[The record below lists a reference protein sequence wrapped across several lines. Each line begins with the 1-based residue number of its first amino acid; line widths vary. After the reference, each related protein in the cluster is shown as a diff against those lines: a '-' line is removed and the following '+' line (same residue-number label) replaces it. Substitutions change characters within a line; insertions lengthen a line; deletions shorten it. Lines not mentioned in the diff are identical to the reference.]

1 MESLEHAGEESMED
15 VFLQDDLRP
24 TIAEHAT
31 QCRSLF
37 HKYLV
42 MPEMLEDPT
51 IMDDQL
57 ARFTLWTSNMDIW
70 GPLNVS
76 LDYRLRFSPT
86 AADIIHQLLDIIC
99 DTLLSLKP
107 IDDRPPHIT
116 SRKRQRI
123 SVQGSSEVT
132 RRSDYDTS
140 DSESDVDPAEQN
152 ILKVTETI
160 GGTITRLFRLSN
172 AVRRSAKAN
181 RARKIESYNDKDANK
196 AIDELRLYTRCYI
209 EFRFPEAPEA
219 LRSALVE
226 ANAWRLRR
234 LYYQRSHRRR
244 IDMSIQS
251 PPITLPVAPLPK
263 MMDSAPAVWFAPSP
277 LPKLETNN
285 APVRSPAPVTN
296 ATTARQT
303 AVAALY
309 AKSSTEVPRAKSV
322 LVNNKLSFPPIPP
335 NGQCIYCGVI
345 IEFKKTAR
353 SQLWQNHVI
362 ADLEP
367 FICVF
372 SQCQGEGH
380 HGGTGPMTFETS
392 KAWSNHMRTAHGYA
406 WECRAPSHDPIVFEQ
421 EIHYQEHSVEEH
433 GVPEAHVGMLSR
445 AARRPVLD
453 KVLSCPFG
461 DDFQPP
467 GKVESSAVFL
477 SEALQSHVAGHM
489 KEIAL
494 LALQKLPSDDDENAD
509 NVDSDQPL
517 EDDGPAG
524 VVGAARQSMYSILE
538 DEDLDFQDD
547 DTGDADDNPERH
559 EEEIST
565 RVTELDLEDND
576 GLGMT
581 KLHHAVRADDLDL
594 VESVIQSGA
603 SVDCRDANGS
613 TPLHYAAKRGLVKC
627 VAVLVEHGADIRIT
641 DQTGFSPFLWA
652 VVAGQED
659 AAAELLSMGADVNSS
674 STDGRSALA
683 WAASLGR
690 VSTAQM
696 LLDRGASMHNAQNRQ
711 HTTPLE
717 EAAAS
722 GSLPIV
728 ELLIRCGADPNY
740 RDRDV
745 WSAIHWAAEE
755 GHQEIVSF
763 LLDHGAN
770 PNAISSYGTSPLH
783 CAANGGHLSIVNS
796 LLKRGEVDPLKS
808 TCHGWTALHHAAFM
822 GHSRVVELLLQD
834 DRVQSIS
841 SLQDNHGWSVL
852 HLAVHSRDLA
862 TVRILLDKSIIEDPQ
877 ALVDESGLTAE
888 EWLDRGPTSH
898 SQKAIND
905 LAFSK
910 SRCCQAVTELRDAVA
925 IGNAPLIGFLLK
937 SGHYI
942 NGMNSGKRT
951 ALYYA
956 AKKRMHSIMDLLLG
970 SGADPNILPTG
981 RKSWEE
987 FISHDDVLQR
997 LKLAG
1002 YRRRDTDPE
1011 VERQIRRALRERSQ
1025 PPEQPIPHSSE
1036 TDKSPLF
1043 EPNNFTIRRPDGPSS
1058 SVPISPTPP
1067 SLDHVASNKPPLSP
1081 MSTDQRIDN
1090 KRKARPGRTDWFRR
1104 LWGGKQ

>member
-1 MESLEHAGEESMED
+1 M
-15 VFLQDDLRP
+15 
-24 TIAEHAT
+24 
-31 QCRSLF
+31 
-37 HKYLV
+37 
-42 MPEMLEDPT
+42 
-51 IMDDQL
+51 
-57 ARFTLWTSNMDIW
+57 
-70 GPLNVS
+70 
-76 LDYRLRFSPT
+76 
-86 AADIIHQLLDIIC
+86 
-99 DTLLSLKP
+99 
-107 IDDRPPHIT
+107 
-116 SRKRQRI
+116 
-123 SVQGSSEVT
+123 
-132 RRSDYDTS
+132 RSDYDTS
-140 DSESDVDPAEQN
+140 GSESDIDPAEEN

-196 AIDELRLYTRCYI
+196 AIDELRLYTRCYV
-209 EFRFPEAPEA
+209 EFRFPEAPEP

-234 LYYQRSHRRR
+234 LYYQRFHRRR
-244 IDMSIQS
+244 IDMSLQS
-251 PPITLPVAPLPK
+251 PPTTLPVAQLPK
-263 MMDSAPAVWFAPSP
+263 MASSAPAVRFAPSP
-277 LPKLETNN
+277 LPKPETNN
-285 APVRSPAPVTN
+285 AHVRSPAPVTN

-303 AVAALY
+303 AVEALY
-309 AKSSTEVPRAKSV
+309 AKSTTEVPGAKSV

-335 NGQCIYCGVI
+335 NGQCTYCGVI

-353 SQLWQNHVI
+353 SLMWQ
-362 ADLEP
+362 
-367 FICVF
+367 
-372 SQCQGEGH
+372 
-380 HGGTGPMTFETS
+380 
-392 KAWSNHMRTAHGYA
+392 
-406 WECRAPSHDPIVFEQ
+406 APSHDPIVFEQ
-421 EIHYQEHSVEEH
+421 EIHYQEHSVTEH
-433 GVPEAHVGMLSR
+433 GVPEAHVGTLSR

-453 KVLSCPFG
+453 KVLNCPFG
-461 DDFQPP
+461 DYFQPP
-467 GKVESSAVFL
+467 GKVESSAVFS

-494 LALQKLPSDDDENAD
+494 LALQKLPSDDDENAE

-524 VVGAARQSMYSILE
+524 VVGVARQSMYSILE

-547 DTGDADDNPERH
+547 GTGDADDNPERH
-559 EEEIST
+559 ENEISA
-565 RVTELDLEDND
+565 RVTELDLEDKD
-576 GLGMT
+576 ELGMT
-581 KLHHAVRADDLDL
+581 KLHHAVRAGDLDL
-594 VESVIQSGA
+594 VESAIQSGA

-641 DQTGFSPFLWA
+641 DNSGFSPFLWA
-652 VVAGQED
+652 VVAGEEE
-659 AAAELLSMGADVNSS
+659 AAEKLLSMGADVNSLRA
-674 STDGRSALA
+674 DGRSALA

-690 VSTAQM
+690 VSTARM
-696 LLDRGASMHNAQNRQ
+696 LLDRGASMRDGQ
-711 HTTPLE
+711 HTQQTTPLE

-728 ELLIRCGADPNY
+728 KLLIHCGADPNY
-740 RDRDV
+740 RDRNV

-755 GHQEIVSF
+755 GHEEIVSF
-763 LLDHGAN
+763 LLDYGAN
-770 PNAISSYGTSPLH
+770 PNAVSSYGTSPLH
-783 CAANGGHLSIVNS
+783 CAANGGHLSIVNL
-796 LLKRGEVDPLKS
+796 LLKRGDVDPLKS

-822 GHSRVVELLLQD
+822 GHSRVVDLLLQD
-834 DRVQSIS
+834 DRVRSTS

-862 TVRILLDKSIIEDPQ
+862 TVRILLDKSTIEDPQ

-910 SRCCQAVTELRDAVA
+910 SRCCRAVTELRDAVA
-925 IGNAPLIGFLLK
+925 IDNVSLIRFLLK
-937 SGHYI
+937 SGHSI

-956 AKKRMHSIMDLLLG
+956 AKKSMHSIMDLLLG
-970 SGADPNILPTG
+970 WGADPNILPTG

-1011 VERQIRRALRERSQ
+1011 VESEIRRALRERNQ
-1025 PPEQPIPHSSE
+1025 PSEQPIPHSPE
-1036 TDKSPLF
+1036 ADKSPLF
-1043 EPNNFTIRRPDGPSS
+1043 EPNNFKTRRPDGPSS
-1058 SVPISPTPP
+1058 PVPVSPTPP
-1067 SLDHVASNKPPLSP
+1067 SLDHVASNELPLSP
-1081 MSTDQRIDN
+1081 MPTEQKNDN
-1090 KRKARPGRTDWFRR
+1090 KRKTRSGQTDWFRR
-1104 LWGGKQ
+1104 LLAGRQ

>member
-1 MESLEHAGEESMED
+1 MESLEHAGDDSMED

-42 MPEMLEDPT
+42 MPEILEDPT

-57 ARFTLWTSNMDIW
+57 ARFTLWTSNMDVW

-107 IDDRPPHIT
+107 IDVRPPHIT

-123 SVQGSSEVT
+123 SVQGSSELA

-140 DSESDVDPAEQN
+140 DSESDVDPVEEN

-251 PPITLPVAPLPK
+251 PPTTLPVAQLPK
-263 MMDSAPAVWFAPSP
+263 MTSSAPAVRFAPSP
-277 LPKLETNN
+277 LPKPETNN
-285 APVRSPAPVTN
+285 AHVHSPTPVTN

-303 AVAALY
+303 AVEALY
-309 AKSSTEVPRAKSV
+309 AKSTTEVPRAKSV

-335 NGQCIYCGVI
+335 NGQCTYCGVI

-353 SQLWQNHVI
+353 SLLWQ
-362 ADLEP
+362 
-367 FICVF
+367 
-372 SQCQGEGH
+372 
-380 HGGTGPMTFETS
+380 
-392 KAWSNHMRTAHGYA
+392 
-406 WECRAPSHDPIVFEQ
+406 APSHDPIVFEQ
-421 EIHYQEHSVEEH
+421 EIHYQEHSVTEH
-433 GVPEAHVGMLSR
+433 RVPEAHVGTLSR

-453 KVLSCPFG
+453 KVLNCPFG

-467 GKVESSAVFL
+467 GKVESSAVFS

-494 LALQKLPSDDDENAD
+494 LALQKLPSDDDENAE

-524 VVGAARQSMYSILE
+524 VVGVARQSMYSILD

-559 EEEIST
+559 EEEISA
-565 RVTELDLEDND
+565 RVTELDLEDKD
-576 GLGMT
+576 ELGMT
-581 KLHHAVRADDLDL
+581 KLHHAVRAGDLDL

-627 VAVLVEHGADIRIT
+627 VAVLVEHGVDIRIT
-641 DQTGFSPFLWA
+641 DNSGFSPFLWA
-652 VVAGQED
+652 VVAGQEE
-659 AAAELLSMGADVNSS
+659 AAENLLWMGADADSS
-674 STDGRSALA
+674 SADGRSALA
-683 WAASLGR
+683 WAASLGQ
-690 VSTAQM
+690 VSTARI
-696 LLDRGASMHNAQNRQ
+696 LLAWGASMHDDQNTQ
-711 HTTPLE
+711 QTTPLE

-728 ELLIRCGADPNY
+728 ELLIYHGADPNY

-755 GHQEIVSF
+755 GHEEIVSY

-770 PNAISSYGTSPLH
+770 PNAVSSY
-783 CAANGGHLSIVNS
+783 
-796 LLKRGEVDPLKS
+796 
-808 TCHGWTALHHAAFM
+808 
-822 GHSRVVELLLQD
+822 
-834 DRVQSIS
+834 
-841 SLQDNHGWSVL
+841 
-852 HLAVHSRDLA
+852 A

-898 SQKAIND
+898 SQKAINE

-910 SRCCQAVTELRDAVA
+910 SRCCRAVTGLRDAVA
-925 IGNAPLIGFLLK
+925 IDNVSLIRFLLK
-937 SGHYI
+937 SGHSI
-942 NGMNSGKRT
+942 NGMNSGRRT

-956 AKKRMHSIMDLLLG
+956 AKKSMHSIMDLLLDW
-970 SGADPNILPTG
+970 GADPNILPTG

-1011 VERQIRRALRERSQ
+1011 VEHQIRRALRERSQ
-1025 PPEQPIPHSSE
+1025 PSGQPIPHSPE
-1036 TDKSPLF
+1036 ADKSPLH
-1043 EPNNFTIRRPDGPSS
+1043 EPNNFETHGSGVEDSDLGLQGESEERQNSRES
-1058 SVPISPTPP
+1058 
-1067 SLDHVASNKPPLSP
+1067 
-1081 MSTDQRIDN
+1081 
-1090 KRKARPGRTDWFRR
+1090 
-1104 LWGGKQ
+1104 

>member
-1 MESLEHAGEESMED
+1 MESLEHAGDDSMED

-42 MPEMLEDPT
+42 MPEILEDPT

-57 ARFTLWTSNMDIW
+57 ARFTLWTSNMDVW

-76 LDYRLRFSPT
+76 LDYRLRFSPI

-107 IDDRPPHIT
+107 IDVRPPHIT

-132 RRSDYDTS
+132 RRSDYDTG
-140 DSESDVDPAEQN
+140 DSESDVDPAEEN

-251 PPITLPVAPLPK
+251 PPTTLPVAQLPK
-263 MMDSAPAVWFAPSP
+263 MTSSAPAVRFAPSP
-277 LPKLETNN
+277 LPKPETNN
-285 APVRSPAPVTN
+285 AHVHSPAPVTN

-303 AVAALY
+303 AVEAL
-309 AKSSTEVPRAKSV
+309 
-322 LVNNKLSFPPIPP
+322 
-335 NGQCIYCGVI
+335 
-345 IEFKKTAR
+345 
-353 SQLWQNHVI
+353 
-362 ADLEP
+362 
-367 FICVF
+367 
-372 SQCQGEGH
+372 
-380 HGGTGPMTFETS
+380 
-392 KAWSNHMRTAHGYA
+392 
-406 WECRAPSHDPIVFEQ
+406 APSHDPIVFEQ
-421 EIHYQEHSVEEH
+421 EIHYQEHSVTEH
-433 GVPEAHVGMLSR
+433 GVPEAHVGTLSR

-453 KVLSCPFG
+453 KVMNCPFG

-467 GKVESSAVFL
+467 GKVESSAVFS

-494 LALQKLPSDDDENAD
+494 LALQKLPSDDDENAE

-524 VVGAARQSMYSILE
+524 VVGVARQSMYSILE

-547 DTGDADDNPERH
+547 DTDDADDNPERH
-559 EEEIST
+559 EEEISA
-565 RVTELDLEDND
+565 RVTELDLEDKD
-576 GLGMT
+576 ELGMT
-581 KLHHAVRADDLDL
+581 KLHHAVRAGDLDL

-641 DQTGFSPFLWA
+641 DNSGFSPFLWA

-659 AAAELLSMGADVNSS
+659 AAEKLLWMGADANSS
-674 STDGRSALA
+674 SADGRSALA

-696 LLDRGASMHNAQNRQ
+696 LLDRGASMHDDQNTQ
-711 HTTPLE
+711 QTTPLE

-728 ELLIRCGADPNY
+728 GLLICRGADPNY

-755 GHQEIVSF
+755 GHEEIVSY

-770 PNAISSYGTSPLH
+770 PNAVSSYGTSPLH
-783 CAANGGHLSIVNS
+783 CAANGGHLFIVNL

-822 GHSRVVELLLQD
+822 GHSRVVDLLLQD
-834 DRVQSIS
+834 DRVRSTS

-862 TVRILLDKSIIEDPQ
+862 TVRILLDKSTLEDPQ

-888 EWLDRGPTSH
+888 EWMDGGPTSH
-898 SQKAIND
+898 FQKAIND

-910 SRCCQAVTELRDAVA
+910 SRCCRAVTELRDAVA
-925 IGNAPLIGFLLK
+925 IDNVSLIRFLLK
-937 SGHYI
+937 SGHSI
-942 NGMNSGKRT
+942 NGMNSGRRT

-956 AKKRMHSIMDLLLG
+956 AKKSMHSIMDLLLG
-970 SGADPNILPTG
+970 WGADPNILPTG

-1002 YRRRDTDPE
+1002 YRKRDTDPE

-1025 PPEQPIPHSSE
+1025 PSEQPIPHSPE
-1036 TDKSPLF
+1036 ADKSPLYEPDNF
-1043 EPNNFTIRRPDGPSS
+1043 ETRRPDGPWSP
-1058 SVPISPTPP
+1058 VPVSPTPP
-1067 SLDHVASNKPPLSP
+1067 SLDHVASNKLPLSP
-1081 MSTDQRIDN
+1081 MPTDQKNDN
-1090 KRKARPGRTDWFRR
+1090 KRKTRSGRTDWLRR
-1104 LWGGKQ
+1104 LLGGRQ

>member
-1 MESLEHAGEESMED
+1 MESLEHTGDDSMED

-42 MPEMLEDPT
+42 MPEILEDPT

-57 ARFTLWTSNMDIW
+57 ARFTLWTSNMDVW

-107 IDDRPPHIT
+107 IDVRPPHIT

-123 SVQGSSEVT
+123 SVQGSSEVA

-140 DSESDVDPAEQN
+140 DSESDVDPVEEN

-251 PPITLPVAPLPK
+251 PPTTLPVAQLPK
-263 MMDSAPAVWFAPSP
+263 MTSSAPAVRFAPSP
-277 LPKLETNN
+277 LPKPETNN
-285 APVRSPAPVTN
+285 AHVHSPTPVTN

-303 AVAALY
+303 AVEALY
-309 AKSSTEVPRAKSV
+309 AKSTTEVPRAKSV

-335 NGQCIYCGVI
+335 NGQCTYCGVI

-353 SQLWQNHVI
+353 SLLWHR
-362 ADLEP
+362 
-367 FICVF
+367 
-372 SQCQGEGH
+372 
-380 HGGTGPMTFETS
+380 GGQHKCS
-392 KAWSNHMRTAHGYA
+392 
-406 WECRAPSHDPIVFEQ
+406 DPWAFLSYLI
-421 EIHYQEHSVEEH
+421 EHSVTEH
-433 GVPEAHVGMLSR
+433 GVPEAHVGTLSR

-453 KVLSCPFG
+453 KVLNCPFG

-467 GKVESSAVFL
+467 GKVESSAVFS

-494 LALQKLPSDDDENAD
+494 LALQKLPSDDDENAE

-517 EDDGPAG
+517 EDDGPVG
-524 VVGAARQSMYSILE
+524 VVGVARQSMYSILD
-538 DEDLDFQDD
+538 DEDLNFQDD

-559 EEEIST
+559 EEEISA
-565 RVTELDLEDND
+565 RVTELDLEDKD
-576 GLGMT
+576 ELGMT
-581 KLHHAVRADDLDL
+581 KLHHAVRAGDMDL
-594 VESVIQSGA
+594 VESVIQSSA

-613 TPLHYAAKRGLVKC
+613 TPLHYAAKRGLVEC
-627 VAVLVEHGADIRIT
+627 VAVLVKHGADIRIT
-641 DQTGFSPFLWA
+641 DNSGFSPFLWA
-652 VVAGQED
+652 VVAGQEE
-659 AAAELLSMGADVNSS
+659 AAENLLWMGADADSS
-674 STDGRSALA
+674 SADGRSALA
-683 WAASLGR
+683 WAASFGQ
-690 VSTAQM
+690 VSTARM
-696 LLDRGASMHNAQNRQ
+696 LLACGASMHDDQ
-711 HTTPLE
+711 HTQQTTPLE

-728 ELLIRCGADPNY
+728 KLLIYHGADPNH

-755 GHQEIVSF
+755 GHGDIVSF

-770 PNAISSYGTSPLH
+770 PNAVSSYGTSPLH
-783 CAANGGHLSIVNS
+783 CAANGGHLFIVN
-796 LLKRGEVDPLKS
+796 LLLERGKVDPLKS

-822 GHSRVVELLLQD
+822 GHSRVVDLLLQD
-834 DRVQSIS
+834 DRVRSTS

-862 TVRILLDKSIIEDPQ
+862 TVRILLDRSIIEDPQ

-898 SQKAIND
+898 SQKAINE

-910 SRCCQAVTELRDAVA
+910 SRCCRAVTELRDAVA
-925 IGNAPLIGFLLK
+925 IDNVSLIRFLLK
-937 SGHYI
+937 SGHSI
-942 NGMNSGKRT
+942 NGMNSGRRT

-956 AKKRMHSIMDLLLG
+956 AKKSVHPIMDLLLDW
-970 SGADPNILPTG
+970 GADPNILPTG

-987 FISHDDVLQR
+987 FILHDDVLQR

-1025 PPEQPIPHSSE
+1025 PSEQPIPHSPE
-1036 TDKSPLF
+1036 ADKSPLF
-1043 EPNNFTIRRPDGPSS
+1043 EPNNFGLWSPVPD
-1058 SVPISPTPP
+1058 SPTPL
-1067 SLDHVASNKPPLSP
+1067 SLNHFASIEMLTP
-1081 MSTDQRIDN
+1081 MPTDQKNDN
-1090 KRKARPGRTDWFRR
+1090 KRKARSGRTDWFRR
-1104 LWGGKQ
+1104 LWGGRQ

>member
-1 MESLEHAGEESMED
+1 MD
-15 VFLQDDLRP
+15 V
-24 TIAEHAT
+24 
-31 QCRSLF
+31 
-37 HKYLV
+37 
-42 MPEMLEDPT
+42 
-51 IMDDQL
+51 
-57 ARFTLWTSNMDIW
+57 W

-86 AADIIHQLLDIIC
+86 ATDITHQLLDIIC
-99 DTLLSLKP
+99 DTLLLSIKAKRVLTTVKP

-132 RRSDYDTS
+132 RRSNYDTS
-140 DSESDVDPAEQN
+140 DSESDVDPAEEN
-152 ILKVTETI
+152 ILKVTETV

-209 EFRFPEAPEA
+209 EFRFPEAPES

-251 PPITLPVAPLPK
+251 SPTTPSVVQLLK
-263 MMDSAPAVWFAPSP
+263 MTGSAPTVRFAPSP
-277 LPKLETNN
+277 LSKPETNN

-309 AKSSTEVPRAKSV
+309 AKSTTEVPRAKS
-322 LVNNKLSFPPIPP
+322 
-335 NGQCIYCGVI
+335 CIYCGVI

-353 SQLWQNHVI
+353 SLLWHSPLYF
-362 ADLEP
+362 DR
-367 FICVF
+367 
-372 SQCQGEGH
+372 CQGGGH
-380 HGGTGPMTFETS
+380 RGGTGPLTFETS
-392 KAWSNHMRTAHGYA
+392 KAWSNHMQTAHGNA

-421 EIHYQEHSVEEH
+421 EIHYQEHSVMEH
-433 GVPEAHVGMLSR
+433 GVPEAHVGTLSR

-453 KVLSCPFG
+453 KVLNCPFG

-467 GKVESSAVFL
+467 DKVESSAVFS

-494 LALQKLPSDDDENAD
+494 LALQKLPSDDHENAE

-517 EDDGPAG
+517 ENDGAAG
-524 VVGAARQSMYSILE
+524 VVGVARQSMYSVLE

-547 DTGDADDNPERH
+547 DTGDVDDNPERH
-559 EEEIST
+559 EEEISA
-565 RVTELDLEDND
+565 RVTELDLEDKD
-576 GLGMT
+576 ELGMT

-603 SVDCRDANGS
+603 SVDCRDENGS
-613 TPLHYAAKRGLVKC
+613 TPLHYAAGSGLVKC

-641 DQTGFSPFLWA
+641 DNSGFSPFLWA
-652 VVAGQED
+652 IVAGHED
-659 AAAELLSMGADVNSS
+659 ATAELLSMGADANSS
-674 STDGRSALA
+674 SADGHSALA
-683 WAASLGR
+683 WAASTGR

-696 LLDRGASMHNAQNRQ
+696 LLDRGASMHNARNTQQ
-711 HTTPLE
+711 TTPLE

-728 ELLIRCGADPNY
+728 ELLIRRGADPNY
-740 RDRDV
+740 RDRDG

-755 GHQEIVSF
+755 GHQEI
-763 LLDHGAN
+763 LL
-770 PNAISSYGTSPLH
+770 
-783 CAANGGHLSIVNS
+783 
-796 LLKRGEVDPLKS
+796 RGEVDPVKS

-822 GHSRVVELLLQD
+822 GHSRVVGLLLQD
-834 DRVQSIS
+834 DRVRPTA

-898 SQKAIND
+898 SQKATNN

-925 IGNAPLIGFLLK
+925 IGNAPLIRFLLK

-956 AKKRMHSIMDLLLG
+956 AKKSMHSIMDLLLDW
-970 SGADPNILPTG
+970 GADPNILPTG

-1011 VERQIRRALRERSQ
+1011 VERQIRRALRGRSQ
-1025 PPEQPIPHSSE
+1025 PPEQPIPHSPE
-1036 TDKSPLF
+1036 ADKSPLF
-1043 EPNNFTIRRPDGPSS
+1043 EPNNFKIRGPDGPSS
-1058 SVPISPTPP
+1058 PVPVSPTPP
-1067 SLDHVASNKPPLSP
+1067 SLDNVASNKIPLSP
-1081 MSTDQRIDN
+1081 MSTDQKNYN
-1090 KRKARPGRTDWFRR
+1090 KRKARSGRTDWFKR
-1104 LWGGKQ
+1104 LWGGRQMSSVSVFL